1 MYFEDLMKN
10 YWFIGDIHGE
20 IRLLDRLLPHVQRFS
35 PEAVIFVGD
44 YIDRGAHSREVVD
57 RILQLELPV
66 HCLLGNHEMMMLD
79 AIEHAGI
86 GYSPVELWYY
96 NGGETTLQSFGY
108 TSFFGFQSGMEAHYL
123 DFFRNLK
130 LSHEVRLT
138 PRKKVVAVHAGISP
152 SIPLVDQL
160 NLENYRELNHYM
172 IRNHI
177 QPEDSFLWVREEF
190 YQGDP
195 GKWDGY
201 LVVHGHTPVLK
212 MKRFIAKNGQR
223 NFLFVENDLCI
234 RKDENNG
241 RIVSIDI
248 DSGSVLSGRLTGLG
262 FFIDEEGE
270 EGRSVRI
277 RSLTVTAEEIF
288 PRDLGTV

>member
-1 MYFEDLMKN
+1 MKN

-57 RILQLELPV
+57 RILELEVPV

-108 TSFFGFQSGMEAHYL
+108 TSFFSFQSGMDAQYL

-138 PRKKVVAVHAGISP
+138 PRRKVVAVHAGISP
-152 SIPLVDQL
+152 SIPLEDQL
-160 NLENYRELNHYM
+160 NLENYRELNNYM

-201 LVVHGHTPVLK
+201 VVVHGHTPVLK

-234 RKDENNG
+234 RKDEKSG

-248 DSGSVLSGRLTGLG
+248 DSGSVVSGRLTGLG

-270 EGRSVRI
+270 DEGSVRI
-277 RSLTVTAEEIF
+277 RSLTVTTEEIF
-288 PRDLGTV
+288 PRDLGPVL